1 MKNISPADVEK
12 NYAELNVIDVR
23 ETDEVKTGKIPG
35 AVNIPLGLLEFR
47 KQELDKSKEYVVV
60 CHAGGRSA
68 QATQYMED
76 QGYQVTNMTG
86 GMNNWQGPVE

>member
-12 NYAELNVIDVR
+12 SYAELNVLDVR
-23 ETDEVKTGKIPG
+23 ETEEIKSGKIPG
-35 AVNIPLGLLEFR
+35 AVNIPLGLIEFR

-60 CHAGGRSA
+60 CQAGGRSA
-68 QATQYMED
+68 KATQYLED